1 MRSRA
6 PVNSKPQDHEEPSFL
21 DEMSGV
27 TPLQEKRVKP
37 WKKRPPPRPL
47 QVQPQEREVQEFV
60 DVDIT
65 THDFLEFRRSGIQHR
80 LFRDLQRGA
89 IPPQSTLDLHGSRVA
104 EARSALAEFIRDS
117 AGKGLRCVR
126 IIHGKGQRS
135 AAQQPILKQKL
146 NQWLPQRREVLAFVS
161 APRRDGGTGVVYVL
175 LSRKYQEHY

>member
-1 MRSRA
+1 M
-6 PVNSKPQDHEEPSFL
+6 NSKPQDHEKGCFL

-27 TPLQEKRVKP
+27 TPLQEKLAKP

-47 QVQPQEREVQEFV
+47 KPQPEERDEQEFV
-60 DVDIT
+60 DVNIT
-65 THDFLEFRRSGIQHR
+65 TRDFLEFQRSGVQHR

-104 EARSALAEFIRDS
+104 EARRALAEFIRDS
-117 AGKGLRCVR
+117 AGRGLRCVR

-135 AAQQPILKQKL
+135 AAQQPILKQKV

-161 APRRDGGTGVVYVL
+161 APSRDGGTGVVYVL
-175 LSRKYQEHY
+175 LSRKFQEQC